1 MKIDILTIF
10 PDFFRGP
17 LDYGIVRR
25 ARETGLVE
33 INIHDLRAFTKDKH
47 RTVDDRPFG
56 GGEGMV
62 LKPEPIFEC
71 LESFGDVASREVRLS
86 AGAKQ
91 SVILLSAQ
99 GRRLDQTLAAEL
111 SALDRIVLICG
122 RYEGVDERISEHLA
136 DRELS
141 IGDYVL
147 SGGELGAAVIVET
160 VTRLIPGAVG
170 NQASTRQE
178 SFTDVRS
185 EDARTESFTVG
196 AQLAGDGPSSTC
208 VSGGL
213 LDYPHYTRPADF
225 RGMAV
230 PEVLVN
236 GNHDQIRS
244 WRRKTALAK
253 TLRNRPDLLERVA
266 LTAVDKELLAQI
278 KLDQIKLVQG
288 TTDGDGASPV
298 STKDL
303 SAKDHGK
310 S

>member
-33 INIHDLRAFTKDKH
+33 ITIHDLRTFTKDKH

-71 LESFGDVASREVRLS
+71 LESLVDVASREERLS

-91 SVILLSAQ
+91 SVILLSPQ
-99 GRRLDQTLAAEL
+99 GRRLDQTLVAEL
-111 SALDRIVLICG
+111 SALGQAEMGRIVLICG

-136 DRELS
+136 DREVS

-147 SGGELGAAVIVET
+147 SGGELGAAVIVDT

-170 NQASTRQE
+170 NQNSTRQE
-178 SFTDVRS
+178 SFTEHAEV
-185 EDARTESFTVG
+185 SF
-196 AQLAGDGPSSTC
+196 DGPSSTC

-225 RGMAV
+225 RGMSV

-253 TLRNRPDLLERVA
+253 TLRNRPDLLERVV
-266 LTAVDKELLAQI
+266 LTAEDEELLAQI
-278 KLDQIKLVQG
+278 RIDQIKLVQG
-288 TTDGDGASPV
+288 TDGEAARRV
-298 STKDL
+298 ATKD
-303 SAKDHGK
+303 
-310 S
+310 